1 MRPSSSLG
9 GRSASAVAPYGLDG
23 YEGIERMSTL
33 IAQPG
38 CATGACR
45 RPDPTRPL
53 RTMSTTAGGDGRF
66 ATKPAVSGER
76 LDPRL
81 SALSDEDRRRG
92 SRSFPAAGRV
102 QIRLAASCGRGPCGA
117 TRLDGVDDLG
127 VVDALEVDGG
137 DAEVGSAGRGSPQ
150 RALASRTARPVGI
163 WRERTDAS
171 SALRRGAT
179 PVPRGSSTNRHRTT
193 RPCSWRWR
201 TGSRAPRRD
210 RTAGSPD
217 RPTTT
222 CRTTG
227 ACT

>member
-1 MRPSSSLG
+1 MTRAI
-9 GRSASAVAPYGLDG
+9 ASG
-23 YEGIERMSTL
+23 
-33 IAQPG
+33 QPG
-38 CATGACR
+38 VQG
-45 RPDPTRPL
+45 RPL
-53 RTMSTTAGGDGRF
+53 LSDETGVSDAPLDARLTT
-66 ATKPAVSGER
+66 P
-76 LDPRL
+76 
-81 SALSDEDRRRG
+81 SDEDRRRD
-92 SRSFPAAGRV
+92 SRGLPAAGRV
-102 QIRLAASCGRGPCGA
+102 QIRLAASCGRGSCGA
-117 TRLDGVDDLG
+117 TRVDGVDDLG

-137 DAEVGSAGRGSPQ
+137 DAEVGSAGRCSPQ